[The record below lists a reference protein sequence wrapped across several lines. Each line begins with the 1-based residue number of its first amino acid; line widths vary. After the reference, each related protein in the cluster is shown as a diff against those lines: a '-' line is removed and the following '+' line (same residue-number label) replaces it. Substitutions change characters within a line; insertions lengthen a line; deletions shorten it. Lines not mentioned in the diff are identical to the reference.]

1 MVCAGPIG
9 AVVAKYV
16 LGQQCAH
23 RVTSTATPHG
33 AAEEYRSLSAASI
46 LVIDDEPGMRN
57 FLTKILQPRARRV
70 EQAASAQEAT
80 QKLDAAHFD
89 LVILDNL
96 MPGERGLDWVANQR
110 KRGFYAD
117 TILITAY
124 ADLETAITALRAGVS
139 DFVLKPFRANQILG
153 AVERALDRK
162 NLRRD
167 NALLRRELSAD
178 YGRGQLL
185 GASAA
190 LRHRSA
196 SMDTLISLGSGVA
209 WGWSLVAMLFL
220 GAGEIGMTM
229 HIATERK

>member
-190 LRHRSA
+190 LQSVREVMKR
-196 SMDTLISLGSGVA
+196 VA
-209 WGWSLVAMLFL
+209 PLPTPVLL
-220 GAGEIGMTM
+220 
-229 HIATERK
+229 